1 MQSFNI
7 DCTLYSC
14 CCIWRAAFID
24 FWRDN
29 VYCCNVMS
37 FATWN
42 VGSPI
47 DWITGRVNGD
57 KKTRKTPFELVVNYS
72 SLQKRR
78 KNFLIAIFRFPEIIS
93 IILLLLTS
101 DVFQKLLRWNAVE
114 RTSNSKS
121 YNNVFN
127 SNFSHNKAL

>member
-7 DCTLYSC
+7 GCTLYSC

-29 VYCCNVMS
+29 VYCCDVMS

-42 VGSPI
+42 LRSPV
-47 DWITGRVNGD
+47 DWITGWVDGD
-57 KKTRKTPFELVVNYS
+57 KKTRETPFELVVNYS

-78 KNFLIAIFRFPEIIS
+78 KNYLIAIFRFAEIIS
-93 IILLLLTS
+93 TILLLL
-101 DVFQKLLRWNAVE
+101 FALLTIIEWWMWLIGQFKVLWNSIPKE
-114 RTSNSKS
+114 NSE
-121 YNNVFN
+121 NV
-127 SNFSHNKAL
+127 